1 MWNLLGK
8 ELSARRGAIVGWG
21 LGLALYGWAI
31 MALFPSMAEQF
42 GGIEFPEFYK
52 AFGDI
57 NNLGTLEGWLPLE
70 ILDWIPLLL
79 GILAITAGTAVLAGE
94 EDSGT
99 LELLL
104 SLPLPRWQ
112 LVVVKT
118 IVLALVMLIILL
130 LMFLG
135 LWLGLVGIQDEIE
148 TGLAAADLLRA
159 SLNNWPIL
167 MLWTTLSLFLGAYLP
182 RRRHAAVGVTL
193 YLVVSYL
200 VHTLGNVSEKI
211 EPLQPYFPFHYYAS
225 REALTGR
232 WVDGN
237 PWLLL
242 GVAGILLVLTMLSF
256 QRRNVTVG
264 AWPWARARVS

>member
-1 MWNLLGK
+1 MWNLLTK
-8 ELSARRGAIVGWG
+8 ELSARRGAIVGYG
-21 LGLALYGWAI
+21 LGLALWGWAI

-42 GGIEFPEFYK
+42 GGIEFPDFYK

-57 NNLGTLEGWLPLE
+57 SHLGTLEGWLPLE
-70 ILDWIPLLL
+70 LFEWVPLVL

-104 SLPLPRWQ
+104 SLPLARWQ

-118 IVLALVMLIILL
+118 LVLALTALIVLL

-135 LWLGLVGIQDEIE
+135 LWLGFIGVQDQIE
-148 TGLAAADLLRA
+148 TNLTVTDLLRA
-159 SLNNWPIL
+159 SLNGWPIV
-167 MLWTTLSLFLGAYLP
+167 MLLTALSLFLGAYLP
-182 RRRHAAVGVTL
+182 HRRHAAVGVTL

-200 VHTLGNVSEKI
+200 IHTLGNVSEKI

-225 REALTGR
+225 QEALKGQ
-232 WVDGN
+232 WVNGN

-242 GVAGILLVLTMLSF
+242 GVAGILLALALVSF

-264 AWPWARARVS
+264 AWPWARARV